1 MATKNVSDIELALAA
16 VIRAEM
22 GKRRLSANKFAS
34 SLGMSQ
40 PALSAKLRGETKFG
54 VQDLAAAAEVF
65 GMELSAIIVAAER
78 QLKSDPEAIFGLAAE
93 TKNEDNALRQERD
106 QELP

>member
-1 MATKNVSDIELALAA
+1 MATKGVSDIELAIAA

-22 GKRRLSANKFAS
+22 GKRRLSANRLAK

-54 VQDLAAAAEVF
+54 IQDLVDAADAF
-65 GMELSAIIVAAER
+65 GLELSYLIVAAEK
-78 QLKSDPEAIFGLAAE
+78 QLASDPSAIFGLAAE
-93 TKNEDNALRQERD
+93 QRSEANESRQERD
-106 QELP
+106 QETP